1 MNVGWGPSWGIRY
14 RDGVPYP
21 FLSDEWVVEIRRIRA
36 GHPTAGASSPVSI
49 RMNQVITDVPFGE
62 GVVKAHIDTSSGT
75 FEIEL
80 GHLEAPDLTITLAY
94 DVAKAVLIDGDP
106 QAAMAAFLG
115 GRIKVDGDI
124 TKLLALQATELGS
137 AVDPAIGEIYA
148 EIKAATT

>member
-1 MNVGWGPSWGIRY
+1 
-14 RDGVPYP
+14 VPYP
-21 FLSDEWVVEIRRIRA
+21 FLSDEWVAEVRRIRA
-36 GHPTAGASSPVSI
+36 EHPAAASSGAPISI

-80 GHLEAPDLTITLAY
+80 GHLEGPDLTITLAY

-124 TKLLALQATELGS
+124 TKLLALQATELG
-137 AVDPAIGEIYA
+137 AGVDPSIGAVYA
-148 EIKAATT
+148 EIKAVTA